1 MSIAGGDD
9 RPAPPE
15 LRLYW
20 QCQRFGVLP
29 DGGALFDQDAGLIER
44 MSTLGA
50 VYDAVSHMRS
60 LKGAE
65 IHNMNP
71 GAGRV
76 IAWLETQ
83 GVQV

>member
-1 MSIAGGDD
+1 M
-9 RPAPPE
+9 
-15 LRLYW
+15 RLYW
-20 QCQRFGVLP
+20 QCQRYQALP
-29 DGGALFDQDAGLIER
+29 EPGGLFDQDGGLLER
-44 MSTLGA
+44 MAALGSA
-50 VYDAVSHMRS
+50 FDAVQHMRG

-76 IAWLETQ
+76 IMWLESQ

>member
-1 MSIAGGDD
+1 LYWLCQRYGSLPEAGGLL
-9 RPAPPE
+9 E
-15 LRLYW
+15 
-20 QCQRFGVLP
+20 
-29 DGGALFDQDAGLIER
+29 QDAALLER
-44 MSTLGA
+44 MTVLGS

-76 IAWLETQ
+76 IAWLESL
-83 GVQV
+83 GIQV